1 MCFVRSWGRS
11 KDHMSTA
18 AQACAAPSGGTV
30 GRESKPLSNRG
41 AYAGS

>member
-1 MCFVRSWGRS
+1 MCFVRRLGAFIEQ
-11 KDHMSTA
+11 MSTA

-30 GRESKPLSNRG
+30 GPESKPLSNRG